1 MDKNDLFYY
10 NNFHILVE
18 KKSAKNLTKENFS
31 GIIVVSKT
39 GGKVMIKLDY
49 TLESPEQRK
58 ELVEQI
64 LAETPEPTDAYLETL
79 ADYLVLCM
87 EKQEKKERTLLTDNR
102 MATVNKRE
110 TSYEGL
116 VSQLENGEDGIYNM
130 MTNNKNT
137 IFQPKVMITKAD
149 VDEIPGMQQLRDA
162 IKMWET
168 KLKTSSGREAF
179 IIKNAIIE
187 LRKDQYILK
196 NAYRKPI
203 VSSSITRTRHD
214 IPLDDDFS
222 FDDEGFIVPEGVSL
236 CNPKVVSAIL
246 CNYSLC
252 KQESWGEF
260 DKDLWYLMDD
270 FDKVADSALKDYPLY
285 ERIVEY
291 KIDGLQN
298 VDIQEKIQEEFGI
311 KHSLEYISSLWRN
324 KIPKIIASE
333 AEDRLLNWY
342 FLNEMKGKYKKC
354 SRCGEVK
361 LAHNK
366 YFSKNKTSKDGFYSI
381 CKECRNAKAKKA

>member
-1 MDKNDLFYY
+1 
-10 NNFHILVE
+10 
-18 KKSAKNLTKENFS
+18 
-31 GIIVVSKT
+31 
-39 GGKVMIKLDY
+39 MIKLDY
-49 TLESPEQRK
+49 TLESPEERK

-64 LAETPEPTDAYLETL
+64 LAENPNPSEAYLETL

-87 EKQEKKERTLLTDNR
+87 EKQEKKERKLLTDNR

-116 VSQLENGEDGIYNM
+116 ISQLENGEDGIYNM
-130 MTNNKNT
+130 ITNNKNT
-137 IFQPKVMITKAD
+137 IFQPKVMITKQD
-149 VDEIPGMQQLRDA
+149 VEEIPCMKQLREA

-168 KLKTSSGREAF
+168 KLKSASGREAF
-179 IIKNAIIE
+179 IIKSAIIE

-203 VSSSITRTRHD
+203 VCNQVTRSRHD

-222 FDDEGFIVPEGVSL
+222 FDDEGFVVPEGVSL
-236 CNPKVVSAIL
+236 CDPKVVEAIL

-260 DKDLWYLMDD
+260 EKDLWYLMDD
-270 FDKVADSALKDYPLY
+270 FDKVADAALKDYPLY

-298 VDIQEKIQEEFGI
+298 VDIQEKIQMEFGI

-324 KIPKIIASE
+324 KIPKIIAAE
-333 AEDRLLNWY
+333 AEDRLLDWY
-342 FLNEMKGKYKKC
+342 FLNEMKGEYKKC
-354 SRCGEVK
+354 SRCGQVK

-366 YFSKNKTSKDGFYSI
+366 YFSKNKTSRDGFYSI
-381 CKECRNAKAKKA
+381 CKCCRNAKAKSS